1 MGIAAIRRRW
11 TSSER
16 VCISELYA
24 SVEAEASSSAARS
37 FSQSSTMRPALPAA
51 SSMRPLGLSSTM
63 IYLQMI
69 QTFAARLLTPAGK
82 SLESRKF
89 LRR

>member
-11 TSSER
+11 TFSKR

-24 SVEAEASSSAARS
+24 SVESEASSSAARS
-37 FSQSSTMRPALPAA
+37 FFHFSTMRPALPAA

-63 IYLQMI
+63 IYH
-69 QTFAARLLTPAGK
+69 R
-82 SLESRKF
+82 
-89 LRR
+89 